1 MMTTLVCSIS
11 ITILVLLEIILL
23 TKVTRLRKYAYAD
36 DLTGIKSF
44 RGFSLHI
51 KPLIS
56 NANRE
61 NAELTI
67 AIVDI
72 DNFRRFNHESYRLGD
87 AVLKEFCIL
96 LVASLPPDSLV
107 ARFKIGDEFIIA
119 FPNTAKASAEQH
131 LKTLLAICAS
141 SDFNCLNGLPGFSVS
156 FSFGIS
162 VYTPKEDLD
171 AAIERAEQSLK
182 AHKGHSTKHT
192 L

>member
-11 ITILVLLEIILL
+11 ITVLVLLEIILL
-23 TKVTRLRKYAYAD
+23 TRVARLRKYAYAD

-56 NANRE
+56 KANRE
-61 NAELTI
+61 NSELAI
-67 AIVDI
+67 VIVDI

-87 AVLKEFCIL
+87 AVLKEFCDL
-96 LVASLPPDSLV
+96 LIASLPPDSLV

-119 FPNTAKASAEQH
+119 FPNTAKSAAELH
-131 LKTLLAICAS
+131 LKQMLAICAS
-141 SDFNCLNGLPGFSVS
+141 SDFSCLNGLPGFSVS

-162 VYTPKEDLD
+162 VYIQKEDLD
-171 AAIERAEQSLK
+171 ATIERAEQSLR
-182 AHKGHSTKHT
+182 AHKGHS
-192 L
+192 